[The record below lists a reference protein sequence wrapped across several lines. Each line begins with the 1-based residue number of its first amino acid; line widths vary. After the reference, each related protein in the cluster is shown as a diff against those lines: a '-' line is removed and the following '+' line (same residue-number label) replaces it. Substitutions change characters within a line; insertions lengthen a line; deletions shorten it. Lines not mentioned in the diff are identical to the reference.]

1 MDETYEIYK
10 RRLSRWIDSIVSH
23 FMDVYQC
30 YDWRNMSAVE
40 LACDISDIIKE
51 QLLIYAEELDNPD
64 DE

>member
-1 MDETYEIYK
+1 MDEIYE
-10 RRLSRWIDSIVSH
+10 RRLGGWIDSIVSH

-30 YDWRNMSAVE
+30 YDWNISAVE
-40 LACDISDIIKE
+40 LACDISELIKS